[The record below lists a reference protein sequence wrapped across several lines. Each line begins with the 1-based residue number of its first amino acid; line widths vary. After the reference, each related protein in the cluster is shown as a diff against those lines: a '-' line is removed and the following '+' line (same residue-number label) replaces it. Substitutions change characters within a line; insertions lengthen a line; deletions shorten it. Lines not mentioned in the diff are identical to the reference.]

1 MNTQQPQKP
10 THQNDGA
17 LQVYSIF
24 HTIQGEG
31 PFTGHRAVFIRL
43 AGCNLVC
50 PQCDTDYTVPEDDS
64 LLAPEEVV
72 EDVLALINEADPEW
86 AGESL
91 NENEK
96 YLVVI
101 TGGEPYRQ
109 NLKPLV
115 ELLILNRM
123 FVQIETNGTLYQD
136 LPYMD
141 MAVVCSPKTG
151 SINKQLAPHISAL
164 KYVVTAGKVLDFD
177 GLPLSALD
185 HPCGDILARPP
196 ERFQG
201 IIYLQP
207 ADEKDEEKNQANLQV
222 AVNSVLKF
230 GYVLQLQTHKIIG
243 LD

>member
-1 MNTQQPQKP
+1 MNSQQPQKLI
-10 THQNDGA
+10 HREDGG
-17 LQVYSIF
+17 LQIYSIF

-43 AGCNLVC
+43 AGCNLQC
-50 PQCDTDYTVPEDDS
+50 PLCDTDYTIPNDAGLITPQEA
-64 LLAPEEVV
+64 L
-72 EDVLALINEADPEW
+72 EDVLGLINEADLEW
-86 AGESL
+86 
-91 NENEK
+91 ENAMPPDEK

-109 NLKPLV
+109 NLKPLI
-115 ELLILNRM
+115 ELLIVNRM

-136 LPYMD
+136 LPYTD